1 MGLWLAGAVH
11 RGVWGA
17 LLQEH
22 DVTGLMAV
30 RKQEETGVGTQS
42 FSFFVRSQTLRHRI
56 AMSTIS
62 VH

>member
-22 DVTGLMAV
+22 DVIGLIAV
-30 RKQEETGVGTQS
+30 RKQEETGVYTQRVS
-42 FSFFVRSQTLRHRI
+42 PFSFGLRLYD
-56 AMSTIS
+56 
-62 VH
+62 